1 LAEQLQ
7 HHLQPSS
14 LEFSQ
19 LSNLASW
26 LPLQLFCLTL
36 WQSFEH
42 SQELL
47 MRFLLSVIDSASRT
61 GSTDE
66 MAAIDI
72 FNEKLQN
79 NGHWIFACGVDSP
92 KTAKLVDNRAGAGIT
107 QDGSYV
113 DNDEFQSG
121 FWIINAADHDE
132 AMALALEG
140 SKACNRKVEIR
151 PLLG

>member
-1 LAEQLQ
+1 
-7 HHLQPSS
+7 
-14 LEFSQ
+14 
-19 LSNLASW
+19 
-26 LPLQLFCLTL
+26 
-36 WQSFEH
+36 
-42 SQELL
+42 

-61 GSTDE
+61 GSSDE

-72 FNEKLQN
+72 FNDKLQN

-92 KTAKLVDNRAGAGIT
+92 STASLIDNRAGAESVVK
-107 QDGSYV
+107 GSYV

-132 AMALALEG
+132 AIALALEG
-140 SKACNRKVEIR
+140 SKACNRKVEVR

>member
-1 LAEQLQ
+1 
-7 HHLQPSS
+7 
-14 LEFSQ
+14 
-19 LSNLASW
+19 
-26 LPLQLFCLTL
+26 
-36 WQSFEH
+36 
-42 SQELL
+42 

-61 GSTDE
+61 GSSDE

-72 FNEKLQN
+72 FNDKLQN

-92 KTAKLVDNRAGAGIT
+92 STASLIDNRAGAESVVK
-107 QDGSYV
+107 GSFV

-132 AMALALEG
+132 AIALALEG
-140 SKACNRKVEIR
+140 SKACNRKVEVR

>member
-1 LAEQLQ
+1 
-7 HHLQPSS
+7 
-14 LEFSQ
+14 
-19 LSNLASW
+19 
-26 LPLQLFCLTL
+26 
-36 WQSFEH
+36 
-42 SQELL
+42 

-79 NGHWIFACGVDSP
+79 NGHWIFACGIDGP
-92 KTAKLVDNRAGAGIT
+92 TTATLIDNRDGAGAIKQGPYI
-107 QDGSYV
+107 V
-113 DNDEFQSG
+113 NDEYQSG

-132 AMALALEG
+132 AMALAHEG
-140 SKACNRKVEIR
+140 SKACNRKVEVR